1 MQPAEHTTLLVELH
15 CRNKVAVQAALST
28 LTTLAET
35 NGVQVAEPEVWVQRA
50 PRGLRDRIGVWFGE
64 RRYQRVTLS
73 EVQA

>member
-1 MQPAEHTTLLVELH
+1 MKTTLLVELH
-15 CRNKVAVQAALST
+15 CADKAALQASLAA

-35 NGVQVAEPEVWVQRA
+35 NGVSVAEPEVWVQRQ

-64 RRYQRVTLS
+64 RRYQRVNLS